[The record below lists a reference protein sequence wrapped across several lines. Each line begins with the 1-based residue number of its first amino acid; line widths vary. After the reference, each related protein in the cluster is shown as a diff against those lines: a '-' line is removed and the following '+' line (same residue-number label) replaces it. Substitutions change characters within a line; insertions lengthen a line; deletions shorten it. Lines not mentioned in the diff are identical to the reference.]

1 MDTRLG
7 SSTLLPKE
15 RLVRIHDIV
24 QKEGAA
30 RVAELAALFGTSAM
44 TIRRDL
50 TELEAKGLVV
60 RTQGGVMAR
69 DGILRDYDVDVR
81 QTHNVEKKSAIAQEA
96 MRFIQPGDY
105 VALDAST
112 TVVEL
117 AKYIA
122 NLRDVTVVTNN
133 FMVANILA
141 SSPVELVFAGGYLR
155 REAFSTV
162 GPLAEHTVMQFAFT
176 KVFVSGTAVDL
187 DAGLMDNSPDEVHMK
202 QLMLRNS
209 KERYLL
215 ADSSKMMHRGLIKVS
230 PLFEFDAVITDNRID
245 PEVEHAMRKAN
256 VPLVIAGRGARE
268 APW

>member
-1 MDTRLG
+1 MNTRLG
-7 SSTLLPKE
+7 SSAFLPKE
-15 RLVRIHDIV
+15 RLVRIYDIV
-24 QKEGAA
+24 QKEGTA

-60 RTQGGVMAR
+60 RTQGGVVAR

-81 QTHNVEKKSAIAQEA
+81 QTYNVEEKSAIAKEA

-117 AKYIA
+117 AKHIA

-209 KERYLL
+209 KKRYLL
-215 ADSSKMMHRGLIKVS
+215 ADSSKIMHRGLIKVS
-230 PLFEFDAVITDNRID
+230 PLAEFDAVVTDSRID
-245 PEVEHAMRKAN
+245 PAVELTMRKAN
-256 VPLVIAGRGARE
+256 VPLVVAGVRGG
-268 APW
+268 